1 MQPGAMA
8 ALVERLIGKAKGS
21 MEERAPTLPEMER
34 GHRPKRAIRN
44 WRVLMDKL
52 VIIIR
57 YAAQQLL
64 VQEWFPGCS
73 SPLGQPLPLSKA
85 EPATPGEIYAQL
97 IVHAEMLTPLKSQ
110 TPASV
115 AASAC
120 VHPPHALKG
129 GGNTSQSYIY
139 CKMCLCRWK
148 NPSTATEVK
157 KNLKAEKSKGPLSQ
171 KKMAENYMMEDGDL
185 VEPPYGTI
193 QTSEEAE
200 RKMERMQQE
209 LEKKMQVDRMEMAQH
224 QEQMWKELQAQ
235 KIEMQEK
242 EKRHQ
247 AALAALHREK
257 NDLEREYAILQN
269 RQSSSKKCLC
279 GKEAE
284 KLQVKREGPR
294 KGRFFWKCTQ
304 RECQYFEWE
313 PRAPS
318 PPPSDFSF
326 SLVNSTVRTGSQ
338 ASVPGSRRRSKS
350 PRTERRRHASD
361 VEVEDVSSS

>member
-1 MQPGAMA
+1 
-8 ALVERLIGKAKGS
+8 
-21 MEERAPTLPEMER
+21 
-34 GHRPKRAIRN
+34 
-44 WRVLMDKL
+44 MDKL

-97 IVHAEMLTPLKSQ
+97 IGHAEMLTPLKSQ

-171 KKMAENYMMEDGDL
+171 KKMAKNYMMEDGDL

-224 QEQMWKELQAQ
+224 QEQMWKEV
-235 KIEMQEK
+235 IYFI
-242 EKRHQ
+242 
-247 AALAALHREK
+247 HRR
-257 NDLEREYAILQN
+257 NF
-269 RQSSSKKCLC
+269 SSL
-279 GKEAE
+279 
-284 KLQVKREGPR
+284 
-294 KGRFFWKCTQ
+294 
-304 RECQYFEWE
+304 
-313 PRAPS
+313 
-318 PPPSDFSF
+318 
-326 SLVNSTVRTGSQ
+326 
-338 ASVPGSRRRSKS
+338 
-350 PRTERRRHASD
+350 
-361 VEVEDVSSS
+361 